1 MTSDNIFQHVI
12 IDAGHD
18 RVSRLRE
25 VMNKYFAYMIAVVL
39 VSAVVLHAQQP
50 DDAPFAAFTTRVK
63 GTSQR
68 WAGEKH
74 SLSKMFDDERRRLGD
89 RFETELL
96 KWLGDD
102 PENHYW
108 ISLFIESD
116 SYLHGNKRLPELS
129 LLIKQQGL
137 SLVQGKSDNQSQGY
151 VIGLSITAAILS
163 DDLGLRS
170 LASHY
175 KSTAERLLVSDPS
188 LAVHIPAVSEADR
201 RRYDDI
207 KSVIRRA
214 VTSANPPVD
223 RRDTNFPR
231 IAPISGGILNG
242 KALKLAKPSYP
253 RAAREA
259 GASGTVE
266 VRVVIDE
273 TGKVIYAKAISGHP
287 DLRAVSED
295 AASQS
300 EFSPT
305 KLAGQPVK
313 VTGVIQYNFIRN

>member
-1 MTSDNIFQHVI
+1 
-12 IDAGHD
+12 
-18 RVSRLRE
+18 
-25 VMNKYFAYMIAVVL
+25 MIAVVF

-50 DDAPFAAFTTRVK
+50 DEAPFAAFTKEVS
-63 GTSQR
+63 GTSHR

-74 SLSKMFDDERRRLGD
+74 SLSKMFDDERRRLGG

-102 PENHYW
+102 PEKHYW
-108 ISLFIESD
+108 VSLFIESD
-116 SYLHGNKRLPELS
+116 DYLHGNKRLPELS

-137 SLVQGKSDNQSQGY
+137 SLVQGKSDDQSQGY
-151 VIGLSITAAILS
+151 VIGLSVTAAILS
-163 DDLGLRS
+163 DELGLRS

-188 LAVHIPAVSEADR
+188 LAGHIPAVSEADR

-207 KSVIRRA
+207 TSVIRRRVTVLGHA
-214 VTSANPPVD
+214 VNPPVD
-223 RRDTNFPR
+223 RADTNLPPR
-231 IAPISGGILNG
+231 APISGGILNG
-242 KALKLAKPSYP
+242 KALKLAKPTYP

-259 GASGTVE
+259 GASGTV
-266 VRVVIDE
+266 VVQVLIDE
-273 TGKVIYAKAISGHP
+273 TGKVIHANAISGHP
-287 DLRAVSED
+287 DLWKVSED

-313 VTGVIQYNFIRN
+313 VAGVIQYNFIRN

>member
-1 MTSDNIFQHVI
+1 
-12 IDAGHD
+12 
-18 RVSRLRE
+18 
-25 VMNKYFAYMIAVVL
+25 MNKYFAYMIAVVL
-39 VSAVVLHAQQP
+39 LFAVVLHAQQP
-50 DDAPFAAFTTRVK
+50 DEAPFAAFTKEVM

-102 PENHYW
+102 PEKHYW
-108 ISLFIESD
+108 VSLFIESD

-129 LLIKQQGL
+129 LLLKQQGL
-137 SLVQGKSDNQSQGY
+137 SLVQDKSDDQSRGY

-163 DDLGLRS
+163 DELGLRS

-175 KSTAERLLVSDPS
+175 KWTAERLLGSDPS
-188 LAVHIPAVSEADR
+188 LAGHIPAMSEAER

-207 KSVIRRA
+207 KSVIRRE
-214 VTSANPPVD
+214 VTTDLP
-223 RRDTNFPR
+223 RR
-231 IAPISGGILNG
+231 APITGGILNG
-242 KALKLAKPSYP
+242 KAIKLVKPTYP

-259 GASGTVE
+259 GASGTVQ
-266 VRVVIDE
+266 VRVLIDE
-273 TGKVIYAKAISGHP
+273 TGKVISAKAISGHP
-287 DLRAVSED
+287 DLWKVSED

-300 EFSPT
+300 EFSLT

-313 VTGVIQYNFIRN
+313 VAGVILYNFIRN

>member
-1 MTSDNIFQHVI
+1 
-12 IDAGHD
+12 
-18 RVSRLRE
+18 
-25 VMNKYFAYMIAVVL
+25 MNKCFAYIIAIVL
-39 VSAVVLHAQQP
+39 VSGVVLHAQQP
-50 DDAPFAAFTTRVK
+50 DEAPFAAFTKEVN
-63 GTSQR
+63 GTSHR

-74 SLSKMFDDERRRLGD
+74 SLSKKFDDERRRLGD
-89 RFETELL
+89 RFEIELL

-102 PENHYW
+102 PERHYW
-108 ISLFIESD
+108 VSLFIESD

-137 SLVQGKSDNQSQGY
+137 SLVQGKSDDQSQGY

-163 DDLGLRS
+163 DELGLRS

-175 KSTAERLLVSDPS
+175 KLTAERLLLSDPS
-188 LAVHIPAVSEADR
+188 LGGHIPAVSEADR

-207 KSVIRRA
+207 KSVISRGGTTRLEA
-214 VTSANPPVD
+214 SANPPVD
-223 RRDTNFPR
+223 RGDTNSPPL
-231 IAPISGGILNG
+231 APISGGILNG
-242 KALKLAKPSYP
+242 KALKLGKPTYP
-253 RAAREA
+253 TGARET
-259 GASGTVE
+259 GASGTVQ

-287 DLRAVSED
+287 DLLKVSED

-305 KLAGQPVK
+305 KLSGQPVK
-313 VTGVIQYNFIRN
+313 VTGIIQYNFIRN

>member
-1 MTSDNIFQHVI
+1 MK
-12 IDAGHD
+12 IDCEFWA
-18 RVSRLRE
+18 RE
-25 VMNKYFAYMIAVVL
+25 VMNKYFAYIIAIVL

-50 DDAPFAAFTTRVK
+50 DEAPFAAFTKEVN
-63 GTSQR
+63 GTSHR

-74 SLSKMFDDERRRLGD
+74 SLSKKFDDERRRLGD

-102 PENHYW
+102 PEKHYW
-108 ISLFIESD
+108 VSLFIESD

-137 SLVQGKSDNQSQGY
+137 SLVQGKSDDQSQGY

-163 DDLGLRS
+163 DELGLRS
-170 LASHY
+170 LARHY
-175 KSTAERLLVSDPS
+175 KSTAERLLLSDPS
-188 LAVHIPAVSEADR
+188 LAGHIPALSEADR
-201 RRYDDI
+201 RRYDEI
-207 KSVIRRA
+207 KSVIRRGITTVVGA
-214 VTSANPPVD
+214 SANPPVD
-223 RRDTNFPR
+223 RGDTNSPPH
-231 IAPISGGILNG
+231 APITGGVLNG
-242 KALKLAKPSYP
+242 KALKLAKPTYP
-253 RAAREA
+253 RAARET
-259 GASGTVE
+259 GASGTVQ

-287 DLRAVSED
+287 DLWKVSED

-305 KLAGQPVK
+305 KLAGEPVK
-313 VTGVIQYNFIRN
+313 VTGVILYNFIRN

>member
-1 MTSDNIFQHVI
+1 
-12 IDAGHD
+12 
-18 RVSRLRE
+18 
-25 VMNKYFAYMIAVVL
+25 MNKYFAYAIAVVL
-39 VSAVVLHAQQP
+39 VSAIVLHAQQP
-50 DDAPFAAFTTRVK
+50 DEAPFAAFTKEV

-74 SLSKMFDDERRRLGD
+74 SLSKMFDDERKRLGD

-102 PENHYW
+102 PEKHYW
-108 ISLFIESD
+108 VSSFIESD

-137 SLVQGKSDNQSQGY
+137 SLVQGKSDDQSQSY

-163 DDLGLRS
+163 DELGLRS

-188 LAVHIPAVSEADR
+188 LAGHIPAVSEADR

-207 KSVIRRA
+207 KSVIGRE
-214 VTSANPPVD
+214 VTTVLAPSTNPPVD
-223 RRDTNFPR
+223 RGDPNPPPH
-231 IAPISGGILNG
+231 APITGGILNG
-242 KALKLAKPSYP
+242 KALKLARPTYP

-259 GASGTVE
+259 GASGTVQ
-266 VRVVIDE
+266 VRIVIDE
-273 TGKVIYAKAISGHP
+273 TGKVTYAKAMSGHP
-287 DLRAVSED
+287 ELWKVSED
-295 AASQS
+295 AASKS

-313 VTGVIQYNFIRN
+313 VSGVIVYNFVRN

>member
-1 MTSDNIFQHVI
+1 
-12 IDAGHD
+12 
-18 RVSRLRE
+18 
-25 VMNKYFAYMIAVVL
+25 MNKYFAYMIAVVL
-39 VSAVVLHAQQP
+39 VSAVVVHAQQP
-50 DDAPFAAFTTRVK
+50 DEAPFAAFTK
-63 GTSQR
+63 EIMGTSHR

-102 PENHYW
+102 PEKHYW
-108 ISLFIESD
+108 VSSFIESD
-116 SYLHGNKRLPELS
+116 DYLHGNKRLPELS
-129 LLIKQQGL
+129 LLIKQQAL
-137 SLVQGKSDNQSQGY
+137 SLVQGKSDEQSQGY

-163 DDLGLRS
+163 DELGLRS

-175 KSTAERLLVSDPS
+175 KWTAERLLGSDPS
-188 LAVHIPAVSEADR
+188 LAGHIPAMSEADR

-207 KSVIRRA
+207 KSLVRPG
-214 VTSANPPVD
+214 VTTVLGSSSNPPLD
-223 RRDTNFPR
+223 GADTNPPPH
-231 IAPISGGILNG
+231 APITGGILNG
-242 KALKLAKPSYP
+242 KALKLARPTYPS
-253 RAAREA
+253 AARES
-259 GASGTVE
+259 GASGPVQ

-287 DLRAVSED
+287 DLRKVSED
-295 AASQS
+295 AALRS

-313 VTGVIQYNFIRN
+313 VSGVIQYNFVRN

>member
-1 MTSDNIFQHVI
+1 
-12 IDAGHD
+12 
-18 RVSRLRE
+18 
-25 VMNKYFAYMIAVVL
+25 MNKYFAYMVAVVL
-39 VSAVVLHAQQP
+39 VSAVVLHAQEA
-50 DDAPFAAFTTRVK
+50 DEAPFAAFTKEVK
-63 GTSQR
+63 GTSHR

-102 PENHYW
+102 PEKHYW
-108 ISLFIESD
+108 VSSFIESD

-137 SLVQGKSDNQSQGY
+137 SLVQDKSDDQSQGY
-151 VIGLSITAAILS
+151 VIRLSITAAILS
-163 DDLGLRS
+163 DELGLRS

-175 KSTAERLLVSDPS
+175 KSMAERLLVTDPS
-188 LAVHIPAVSEADR
+188 LAGHIPAVSEADR

-207 KSVIRRA
+207 KSVIRRGGTTVLGA
-214 VTSANPPVD
+214 SANPPVD
-223 RRDTNFPR
+223 KGDTNLPPR
-231 IAPISGGILNG
+231 APITGGILNG
-242 KALKLAKPSYP
+242 KAIKLAKPSYP
-253 RAAREA
+253 RAARET
-259 GASGTVE
+259 GASGTVQ

-273 TGKVIYAKAISGHP
+273 TGKVIYAKAMSGHP
-287 DLRAVSED
+287 DLWKVSED

-313 VTGVIQYNFIRN
+313 VSGFIQYNFVRN

>member
-1 MTSDNIFQHVI
+1 
-12 IDAGHD
+12 
-18 RVSRLRE
+18 
-25 VMNKYFAYMIAVVL
+25 MIAVVL
-39 VSAVVLHAQQP
+39 LSAVVLHAQQP
-50 DDAPFAAFTTRVK
+50 DEAPFAAFTKEIK
-63 GTSQR
+63 GTSHR

-74 SLSKMFDDERRRLGD
+74 TLSKMFDYERRRLGD
-89 RFETELL
+89 RFENELL
-96 KWLGDD
+96 KWLRDD
-102 PENHYW
+102 PEKHYW
-108 ISLFIESD
+108 VSLFIESD

-137 SLVQGKSDNQSQGY
+137 SLVQGKSDDQSQGY

-163 DDLGLRS
+163 DELGLRS

-188 LAVHIPAVSEADR
+188 LARHIPAVSEADR

-207 KSVIRRA
+207 KSEIRRG
-214 VTSANPPVD
+214 VTTVLGASANPRVGSG
-223 RRDTNFPR
+223 DTNPPPR
-231 IAPISGGILNG
+231 APISGGILNG
-242 KALKLAKPSYP
+242 KALKLAKPTYP
-253 RAAREA
+253 RTARET
-259 GASGTVE
+259 GASGVVQ

-287 DLRAVSED
+287 DLWKVSED

-313 VTGVIQYNFIRN
+313 VSGLIQYNFIRN

>member
-1 MTSDNIFQHVI
+1 
-12 IDAGHD
+12 
-18 RVSRLRE
+18 
-25 VMNKYFAYMIAVVL
+25 MNKYLAVISVVL
-39 VSAVVLHAQQP
+39 LSAVVLHAQQP
-50 DDAPFAAFTTRVK
+50 DEAPFAAFTKAVK
-63 GTSQR
+63 GTSHS
-68 WAGEKH
+68 WAGEKGR
-74 SLSKMFDDERRRLGD
+74 LAKMFDDERRRLGD

-108 ISLFIESD
+108 VSLFIEAD
-116 SYLHGNKRLPELS
+116 SYLHGNKPLPELS

-137 SLVQGKSDNQSQGY
+137 ALVQGKSDDQSQGY

-163 DDLGLRS
+163 DELGLRS

-175 KSTAERLLVSDPS
+175 KSTAERLLVNYPS

-207 KSVIRRA
+207 KSVIRRE
-214 VTSANPPVD
+214 VTTVPGAAANPPVYSG
-223 RRDTNFPR
+223 DTNSPPR
-231 IAPISGGILNG
+231 APLTGGVLNG

-253 RAAREA
+253 KAARET
-259 GASGTVE
+259 GASGPVQ

-287 DLRAVSED
+287 DLWKVSED